1 MIQCCLPQF
10 LFKSSKNYCTSY
22 IFIYFI
28 FDFFFSSFHVGE
40 NFLINQI
47 KMNLSRQMNG
57 RNARTKKKS
66 WKAKQKKTNSSSNT
80 KKKYLKNIY
89 NNVYIM
95 FCSVL
100 VKFSNICTIMFSF
113 FIFHSYLNKNIFF
126 FIFESLTLTAAAW
139 VFLLWLRKY
148 FLFQNTKKKTFIFS
162 KIFFSIYCMLSF
174 L

>member
-1 MIQCCLPQF
+1 MFKWFNVVCLNFFSSLQKIIVQVIF
-10 LFKSSKNYCTSY
+10 LF
-22 IFIYFI
+22 ILFLI
-28 FDFFFSSFHVGE
+28 FFFSSFHVGE

-57 RNARTKKKS
+57 RNVRTKKS

-126 FIFESLTLTAAAW
+126 FIVESLTLTAAAW

-148 FLFQNTKKKTFIFS
+148 FLFQNTKNIY
-162 KIFFSIYCMLSF
+162 FF
-174 L
+174 

>member
-28 FDFFFSSFHVGE
+28 FDFFFLF
-40 NFLINQI
+40 I
-47 KMNLSRQMNG
+47 SRWWKFSNKSNKDEFVAANE
-57 RNARTKKKS
+57 RKKCKNKKS

-113 FIFHSYLNKNIFF
+113 FIFHSYLNKNIF
-126 FIFESLTLTAAAW
+126 SLYSSL
-139 VFLLWLRKY
+139 
-148 FLFQNTKKKTFIFS
+148 
-162 KIFFSIYCMLSF
+162 
-174 L
+174 